1 MVDGDDFNEPI
12 TDTARSILDGHIM
25 LNRKLA
31 HKNHYP
37 AIDVLQSISRC
48 MSQIVPKEHKAAA
61 GKLKNVLATYNEA
74 EDLINIGAYKSGS
87 NKNIDYAIEKIDAV
101 NDYLMQDV
109 ESKYDY
115 EQELELLK
123 ELFAE

>member
-1 MVDGDDFNEPI
+1 M
-12 TDTARSILDGHIM
+12 
-25 LNRKLA
+25 
-31 HKNHYP
+31 
-37 AIDVLQSISRC
+37 
-48 MSQIVPKEHKAAA
+48 AA

-109 ESKYDY
+109 ESKFDY